1 MFYKNER
8 QNSTW
13 MDKNDLYKPINKIFC
28 AKHMQ
33 QDTQFREN

>member
-13 MDKNDLYKPINKIFC
+13 MDKNVLYKPVNKVC

-33 QDTQFREN
+33 QRYII

>member
-1 MFYKNER
+1 
-8 QNSTW
+8 

-33 QDTQFREN
+33 RDTQFRETKIFLCNAAPL